1 MPFEVFNK
9 RAATSSK
16 IPMVTV
22 QKDGEF
28 SMNKAAHD
36 AIGAPEAVELL
47 YDREEK
53 LIAFRPTAP
62 DGALAFN
69 VKPQGNN
76 STGRQI
82 AGKAFA
88 KYYELDVAVAR
99 RYTARE
105 RDGMLVVDL
114 KEESAI
120 VTGPRAAMKSRLGT
134 R

>member
-16 IPMVTV
+16 VPMVTI

-36 AIGAPEAVELL
+36 AFGAPDAVEIL

-53 LIAFRPTAP
+53 LIAFRPAP
-62 DGALAFN
+62 VDGALSFP

-88 KYYELDVAVAR
+88 KYYELDVTVAR
-99 RYTARE
+99 RYTARVK
-105 RDGMLVVDL
+105 DGMLIVDL
-114 KEESAI
+114 KEESAV

>member
-9 RAATSSK
+9 RASTSSK
-16 IPMVTV
+16 LPMVTI

-53 LIAFRPTAP
+53 LIAFRPAPP
-62 DGALAFN
+62 DGALSFN
-69 VKPQGNN
+69 VKPQGKR
-76 STGRQI
+76 STGRQV

-88 KYYELDVAVAR
+88 GYYDLDVSVAR
-99 RYTARE
+99 RYVVKVV
-105 RDGMLVVDL
+105 DDMLVLDL
-114 KEESAI
+114 KGESAV
-120 VTGPRAAMKSRLGT
+120 VTGPRAAMKSRLGP